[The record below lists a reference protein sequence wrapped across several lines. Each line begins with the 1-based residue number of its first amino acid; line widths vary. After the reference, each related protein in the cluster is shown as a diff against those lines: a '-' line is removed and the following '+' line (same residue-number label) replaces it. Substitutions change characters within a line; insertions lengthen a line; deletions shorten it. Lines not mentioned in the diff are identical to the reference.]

1 MKGPF
6 QRLRYDLRRVWE
18 CPRCHHK
25 AITLGTVTTQL
36 CDCQQHEVTGDVSMH
51 LIEDGPRRLKL
62 AHESSE

>member
-25 AITLGTVTTQL
+25 VITLGSVTAQL
-36 CDCQQHEVTGDVSMH
+36 CECQQNETSGEVSMH
-51 LIEDGPRRLKL
+51 LIEDGARRIRQ
-62 AHESSE
+62 AYESVE